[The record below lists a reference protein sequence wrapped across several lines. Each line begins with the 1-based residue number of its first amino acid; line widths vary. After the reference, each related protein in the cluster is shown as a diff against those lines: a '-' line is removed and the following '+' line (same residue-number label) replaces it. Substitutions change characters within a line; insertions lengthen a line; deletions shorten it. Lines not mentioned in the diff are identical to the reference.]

1 MSTRADKDLAK
12 LARMLTKVGD
22 HLVEKHSVV
31 LGRIKG
37 RKNQQN
43 VGKRPVSETIK
54 EVSGKLAAIG
64 DKLSQKTNEGKTK
77 GFRFV
82 RTLTLARRGF
92 RQAVEN
98 VIRRL
103 LTKDS

>member
-1 MSTRADKDLAK
+1 MSTRDKDLEK

-37 RKNQQN
+37 RKNQRN
-43 VGKRPVSETIK
+43 GRRKRAVSETIK

-82 RTLTLARRGF
+82 RTLTLARREF